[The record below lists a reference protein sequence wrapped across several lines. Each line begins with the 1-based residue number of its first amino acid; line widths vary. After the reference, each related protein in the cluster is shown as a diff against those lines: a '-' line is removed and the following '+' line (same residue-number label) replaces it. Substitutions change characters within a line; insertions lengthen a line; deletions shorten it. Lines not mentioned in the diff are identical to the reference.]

1 MRVKKKNQLSGVLVL
16 LVFAVFGVSVL
27 LVLLTGADVV
37 KTLSERDRES
47 YDRRTTMQYITTR
60 VRQADEAGMVS
71 VRRMEDRDVLVLSQD
86 IEGIRYE
93 TYVYSCGGYLREL
106 FVEAEFGM
114 ELEFGEMILPLRDL
128 CFADEGTH
136 IRAELTFE
144 DGSTQSM
151 ILALRSERGARNE
164 E

>member
-37 KTLSERDRES
+37 RTLSERDQES

-86 IEGIRYE
+86 IEDIRYE
-93 TYVYSCGGYLREL
+93 TLVYAYDGALREL

-114 ELEFGEMILPLRDL
+114 ELEFGEVILPLEDL
-128 CFADEGTH
+128 CFEDEGTH
-136 IRAELTFE
+136 IRAELTFA
-144 DGSTQSM
+144 DGNRQGM
-151 ILALRSERGARNE
+151 ILALRSERGSAQ
-164 E
+164 

>member
-37 KTLSERDRES
+37 KTLSERDQES

-71 VRRMEDRDVLVLSQD
+71 VRRIEDRDVLVLGQD
-86 IEGIRYE
+86 IEDIRYE
-93 TYVYSCGGYLREL
+93 TLVYAYDGYLREL
-106 FVEAEFGM
+106 FIEAEFGM
-114 ELEFGEMILPLRDL
+114 ELEFGEMILPIEVLR
-128 CFADEGTH
+128 FADEGTH
-136 IRAELTFE
+136 IRAELTFP
-144 DGSTQSM
+144 GGGQQSM
-151 ILALRSERGARNE
+151 MLYLRSERGNAQ
-164 E
+164 

>member
-37 KTLSERDRES
+37 KTLSERDQES

-71 VRRMEDRDVLVLSQD
+71 VRRMEDRDVLVLGQD
-86 IEGIRYE
+86 IEDIRYE
-93 TYVYSCGGYLREL
+93 TLVYAYDGYLREL
-106 FVEAEFGM
+106 FIEAEFGM
-114 ELEFGEMILPLRDL
+114 EL
-128 CFADEGTH
+128 
-136 IRAELTFE
+136 
-144 DGSTQSM
+144 
-151 ILALRSERGARNE
+151 
-164 E
+164 